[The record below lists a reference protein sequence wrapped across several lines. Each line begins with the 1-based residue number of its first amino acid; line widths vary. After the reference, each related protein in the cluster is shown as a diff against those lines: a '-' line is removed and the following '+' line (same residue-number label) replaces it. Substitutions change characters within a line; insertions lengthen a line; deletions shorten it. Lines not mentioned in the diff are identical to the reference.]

1 MSLTT
6 EQAQELATLTAA
18 RAALLAGDR
27 VAKISRNGRAVEYT
41 AVDLD
46 RLEAR
51 IVELEAIRDGRPKR
65 RALRFSL

>member
-6 EQAQELATLTAA
+6 EQAQELDKLIAA
-18 RAALLAGDR
+18 RAALLAGER
-27 VAKISRNGRAVEYT
+27 VAKITRNGRSVEYT
-41 AVDLD
+41 AVDLG

-51 IVELEAIRDGRPKR
+51 IAELESIRDGRPKR